1 MIVESDG
8 SSQPTA
14 AAARPR
20 TSGAAIASLVLG
32 VVGLFAIPL
41 ITSVAAIF
49 LGRRAQREIA
59 ENPGLSGEG
68 LAKAGVILG
77 WIGVVLMVAG
87 IVIGV
92 LFAILTT

>member
-1 MIVESDG
+1 METDG

-32 VVGLFAIPL
+32 ILGLFAIPL
-41 ITSVAAIF
+41 ITSLGAIF

-59 ENPGLSGEG
+59 ESPGLSGEG

-77 WIGVVLMVAG
+77 WIGVALMVAG
-87 IVIGV
+87 IIIGV
-92 LFAILTT
+92 LFAIVSA

>member
-1 MIVESDG
+1 METDG

-32 VVGLFAIPL
+32 ILGLCAIPL
-41 ITSVAAIF
+41 ITSLAAIL

-59 ENPGLSGEG
+59 ESPGLSGEG

-77 WIGVVLMVAG
+77 WIGVALMVAG
-87 IVIGV
+87 IIIGV
-92 LFAILTT
+92 LFAIVSA

>member
-1 MIVESDG
+1 METDG

-32 VVGLFAIPL
+32 ILGLFAIPL
-41 ITSVAAIF
+41 ITSLAAIV

-59 ENPGLSGEG
+59 ESPGLSGEG

-77 WIGVVLMVAG
+77 WIGVALMVAG
-87 IVIGV
+87 IIIGV
-92 LFAILTT
+92 LFAIVSA